1 MILPTEFRLAGAPV
15 CLYNLPPSLFSLR
28 RQIDMKPKLVSHDWK
43 ALGAILAWVF
53 ATSGCSP
60 EAQRYIR
67 FPNFTHPGPAAAQ
80 RADAIYHDPYPL
92 NDVGPEVVG
101 GRPLAYQQSLNEVDR
116 ARLERPGKMLRPV
129 PVPGSAVAAP
139 PVTSSPFPVAPV
151 QPAVPLTTTPPPIV
165 TSPAPVAPAPATY
178 GAPVAPIVT
187 TPANSNSFP
196 PQQRAPY

>member
-1 MILPTEFRLAGAPV
+1 MNPKIVDQAWISVGTTLV
-15 CLYNLPPSLFSLR
+15 CLL
-28 RQIDMKPKLVSHDWK
+28 
-43 ALGAILAWVF
+43 AI
-53 ATSGCSP
+53 SGCSP

-67 FPNFTHPGPAAAQ
+67 FPNFAHPGPAAAQ

-139 PVTSSPFPVAPV
+139 PVTSSPFPVAPA
-151 QPAVPLTTTPPPIV
+151 QPAAPLATTPPPIV
-165 TSPAPVAPAPATY
+165 TSPVPAVAPAQPPAAY
-178 GAPVAPIVT
+178 GAPVAPVIT
-187 TPANSNSFP
+187 TPVAPPANSNSFP

>member
-1 MILPTEFRLAGAPV
+1 
-15 CLYNLPPSLFSLR
+15 
-28 RQIDMKPKLVSHDWK
+28 MKPKLVARDWK
-43 ALGAILAWVF
+43 ALGAVLAWVF

-67 FPNFTHPGPAAAQ
+67 FPNFAHPGPAAAQ

-92 NDVGPEVVG
+92 NDLGPEIVG

-116 ARLERPGKMLRPV
+116 ARLQRPGQMLRPV

-139 PVTSSPFPVAPV
+139 PVTSSPFPVAPA
-151 QPAVPLTTTPPPIV
+151 QPAAPLATTPPPIV
-165 TSPAPVAPAPATY
+165 TSPAPALAPAPPPAAY
-178 GAPVAPIVT
+178 GTPVAPIVT
-187 TPANSNSFP
+187 TPAPPANTNSFP